1 VTKEWV
7 AVHRKHHAKCETAE
21 DPHSPPVLAINRVL
35 WCGAFLHGHQL
46 VDQLQDWCRRAEAS
60 GIDEFQKFAR
70 KLCSYASLSAL
81 AFRKV
86 NGAIESKL
94 ARVPDAFAPTSP

>member
-1 VTKEWV
+1 M
-7 AVHRKHHAKCETAE
+7 
-21 DPHSPPVLAINRVL
+21 SPYAQTTLSPY
-35 WCGAFLHGHQL
+35 
-46 VDQLQDWCRRAEAS
+46 S
-60 GIDEFQKFAR
+60 GIDELQKFAR
-70 KLCSYASLSAL
+70 KLCSHASLSAL